1 MNSRSVP
8 RLLAAGALTILGSV
22 FAAAPASAAEGHRHD
37 SHAVLK
43 LNEGA
48 KWQTDDA
55 LRTGMERIRTAV
67 AHAIPEVHAGRYD
80 AAQYRTLGETVERQV
95 AYIVQ
100 NCKLQPDADAALHA
114 IIAEIG
120 KGLDVITTRSGG
132 GRRADGVI
140 HLARALDDY
149 AAHFE
154 HPGWKRLET
163 GH

>member
-1 MNSRSVP
+1 MNSRSAT
-8 RLLAAGALTILGSV
+8 RLMAVGAFTILASV
-22 FAAAPASAAEGHRHD
+22 FAAAPASAADGHRHD
-37 SHAVLK
+37 SHAVLT
-43 LNEGA
+43 LNKGA

-55 LRTGMERIRTAV
+55 LRTGMEQIRSAL
-67 AHAIPEVHAGRYD
+67 ARAIPEVHAGRYD

-100 NCKLQPDADAALHA
+100 NCKLQPEADAALHA

-120 KGLDVITTRSGG
+120 KGLDVIKAPSGG
-132 GRRADGVI
+132 GRRQDGVI